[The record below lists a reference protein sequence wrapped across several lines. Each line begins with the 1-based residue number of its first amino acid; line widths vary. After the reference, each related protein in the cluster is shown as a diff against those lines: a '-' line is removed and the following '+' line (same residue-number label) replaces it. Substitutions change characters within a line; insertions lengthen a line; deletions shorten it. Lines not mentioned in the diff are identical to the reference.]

1 MDESPRLVAFVDD
14 DEDMRAANRQ
24 SLELAG
30 YEPRVFSDARA
41 ALAAIDMDFPGV
53 VVTDLRMPGMDGL
66 QLFAVLRE
74 RDPALPVM
82 LITGHADV
90 ATAVAATRDG
100 AYDFIT
106 KPYPADVLIR
116 AVGRALDQRGVTL
129 ENRRLRMLAERA
141 AASSALI
148 GVSPVIEQLRRTID
162 QIAKTDV
169 DILIEGET
177 GTGKTLVA
185 SLIHRAS
192 NRGRRPIVTMDCGAL
207 PEYMIESELFGHVPD
222 AFPGARHTRT
232 GRIEAAEF
240 GTLLLDQVDLMPL
253 AAQPKLLRA
262 CEDRVIMPL
271 GANEPRAVDFRLI
284 AASRRPLVER
294 VAEGE
299 LLDTLLYRLNGVV
312 LHLPPLRRRRDD
324 IPILFSHFI
333 DAAAQ
338 RHKRPTPPFT
348 NAVWQRLLTGDWP
361 GNARELSHYAERI
374 VLGLT
379 EGHGQAPD
387 PNGAGLAERV
397 EAFEAAQIRRTL
409 AATGGS
415 VAKAVV
421 QLKLPRKTFYD
432 KARKHNIRPQDWRR

>member
-1 MDESPRLVAFVDD
+1 MCLLGYRSPRHPAARSSAVAPTSDESGRPWQV
-14 DEDMRAANRQ
+14 
-24 SLELAG
+24 
-30 YEPRVFSDARA
+30 
-41 ALAAIDMDFPGV
+41 LAADREV
-53 VVTDLRMPGMDGL
+53 VPTWAIADR
-66 QLFAVLRE
+66 
-74 RDPALPVM
+74 
-82 LITGHADV
+82 LIEAGCAGIAAPSDV
-90 ATAVAATRDG
+90 AIAVAATRDG
-100 AYDFIT
+100 AYEFIT

-116 AVGRALDQRGVTL
+116 AVGRALDQRGVAL
-129 ENRRLRMLAERA
+129 ENRRLRMLAEHA

-148 GVSPVIEQLRRTID
+148 GVSPAIEQLRRTID

-185 SLIHRAS
+185 SLIHHAS
-192 NRGRRPIVTMDCGAL
+192 NRGRRTMVAMDCGAL

-240 GTLLLDQVDLMPL
+240 GTLLIDQVDLIPL
-253 AAQPKLLRA
+253 AAQPKMLSA

-284 AASRRPLVER
+284 APSHRPLVER
-294 VAEGE
+294 VAEGA

-312 LHLPPLRRRRDD
+312 LHLPPLRQRRDD

-333 DAAAQ
+333 DVAAQ
-338 RHKRPTPPFT
+338 RHKRPAPAVT
-348 NAVWQRLLTGDWP
+348 NAVWRRLLTGDWP
-361 GNARELSHYAERI
+361 GNARELSHYAERL
-374 VLGLT
+374 VLGLADQT
-379 EGHGQAPD
+379 VD
-387 PNGAGLAERV
+387 TSGAGLVERV
-397 EAFEAAQIRRTL
+397 DAFEADQIRRAL

-415 VAKAVV
+415 VAKAIA

-432 KARKHNIRPQDWRR
+432 KARRHNIRPQDWRR